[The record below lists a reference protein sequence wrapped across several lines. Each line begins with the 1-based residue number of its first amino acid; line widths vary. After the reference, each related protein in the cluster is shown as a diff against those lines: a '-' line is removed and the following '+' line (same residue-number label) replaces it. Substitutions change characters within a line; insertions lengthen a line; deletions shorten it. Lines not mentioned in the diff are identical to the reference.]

1 MRPLKLFAPFVL
13 ASTALG
19 CAAIPVHM
27 HTETTMVGAD
37 GKVEHTSRDWEG
49 TLDQL
54 PGELAK
60 AGAELGQV
68 TTKLAKQLTD
78 VPPPGKVKLRD
89 LGPGL
94 ERYEADADTNFLLAA
109 KTESG
114 EKEEFEYVRLG
125 VDSYDD
131 FFRTAQELHALTWQ
145 ATQTT
150 SHMRQ
155 FAGRA
160 MKEKL
165 SPGADL
171 RAAVSKA
178 SGMNPQAKTK
188 LTGLADMSV
197 VLGTLVPQ
205 MAAKTASLV
214 SAGQKLVTGAPTSLT
229 NPKLV
234 THLGLVKKGL
244 LASISVVRESGSAM
258 VGLGAELSPFAKSAA
273 LAPSWDAAQPDLG
286 LALTAPEPRTLALLP
301 APAPR

>member
-1 MRPLKLFAPFVL
+1 
-13 ASTALG
+13 
-19 CAAIPVHM
+19 
-27 HTETTMVGAD
+27 
-37 GKVEHTSRDWEG
+37 
-49 TLDQL
+49 
-54 PGELAK
+54 
-60 AGAELGQV
+60 
-68 TTKLAKQLTD
+68 
-78 VPPPGKVKLRD
+78 
-89 LGPGL
+89 
-94 ERYEADADTNFLLAA
+94 
-109 KTESG
+109 
-114 EKEEFEYVRLG
+114 
-125 VDSYDD
+125 
-131 FFRTAQELHALTWQ
+131 
-145 ATQTT
+145 
-150 SHMRQ
+150 MRQ

-273 LAPSWDAAQPDLG
+273 LAPSWDVAQPDLG
-286 LALTAPEPRTLALLP
+286 LALTAPEPRALALLP
-301 APAPR
+301 EATPR

>member
-1 MRPLKLFAPFVL
+1 MRAVKLFAPIVL
-13 ASTALG
+13 ATSALG

-37 GKVEHTSRDWEG
+37 GKLEHTSRDWEG

-54 PGELAK
+54 PGELAR
-60 AGAELGQV
+60 AGAELGHL

-78 VPPPGKVKLRD
+78 VPPPGKVKSRD

-94 ERYEADADTNFLLAA
+94 ERFEASADTNFLLGA
-109 KTESG
+109 KNESG
-114 EKEEFEYVRLG
+114 EKEDFEYVRLG
-125 VDSYDD
+125 VESYDE

-160 MKEKL
+160 TKEKL

-171 RAAVSKA
+171 KAAVSKA
-178 SGMNPQAKTK
+178 SGMNAQAKPK

-205 MAAKTASLV
+205 MAAKSASLV
-214 SAGQKLVTGAPTSLT
+214 TAGEKLVAGAPASLT
-229 NPKLV
+229 NPKVV

-244 LASISVVRESGSAM
+244 LASISVVRESGAAM
-258 VGLGAELSPFAKSAA
+258 VGLGADLAPFSKSASLSPEWDPLSRPSVGT
-273 LAPSWDAAQPDLG
+273 APQE
-286 LALTAPEPRTLALLP
+286 LALFPGLTR
-301 APAPR
+301 

>member
-1 MRPLKLFAPFVL
+1 MRAVKTFAPIVL
-13 ASTALG
+13 ATSALG

-37 GKVEHTSRDWEG
+37 GKLEHTSRDWEG

-54 PGELAK
+54 PGELAR
-60 AGAELGQV
+60 AGAELGHL

-94 ERYEADADTNFLLAA
+94 ERFEASADTNFLLGA

-114 EKEEFEYVRLG
+114 EKEDFEYVRLG
-125 VDSYDD
+125 VESYDE

-160 MKEKL
+160 TKEKL

-171 RAAVSKA
+171 KAAVSKA
-178 SGMNPQAKTK
+178 SGMNAQAKTK

-205 MAAKTASLV
+205 MAAKSASLV
-214 SAGQKLVTGAPTSLT
+214 TAGEKLVAGAPASLT
-229 NPKLV
+229 NPKVV

-244 LASISVVRESGSAM
+244 LASISVVRESGAAM
-258 VGLGAELSPFAKSAA
+258 VGLGADLAPFSKSASLSPEWDPLSRPSVGT
-273 LAPSWDAAQPDLG
+273 APQE
-286 LALTAPEPRTLALLP
+286 LALFPGLTR
-301 APAPR
+301 